1 MRIDYV
7 ASREKKKQVRGEKVD
22 SLVVTVMRG
31 EIALLFDGDEESQ
44 MRLDRFS
51 RRAKANG
58 LLSIPWTMADN
69 TEREVTPEEMEQALD
84 LAMEKQGVLWSL

>member
-1 MRIDYV
+1 MIVNHTGLRE
-7 ASREKKKQVRGEKVD
+7 EKKTIRANRVAKI
-22 SLVVTVMRG
+22 VVTVMRG

>member
-31 EIALLFDGDEESQ
+31 EIALLFDGDEISQ
-44 MRLDRFS
+44 VRLDRFS

-69 TEREVTPEEMEQALD
+69 TEMEVTPEEMEQALD